1 MMNYVQT
8 FIDNI
13 NALNPLYQK
22 HGFTIET
29 SLKTTFMPTAVVINI
44 VCDDFNIYCALG
56 TYEINSESNFEQFKQ
71 VPSILKKFKRIA
83 KQLNLPKDT
92 NYRLHTK
99 PTDFQPIITFDVPTP
114 GDKINVTIK
123 VNPDTLSV
131 YEIYCSTELYRDT
144 SYCDVQMDK
153 TSPILEISANY
164 DSDFD
169 ITLRKNIFFGKDNKY
184 TTKSAVRF
192 IQNFKHTLSQLIYYS
207 N

>member
-13 NALNPLYQK
+13 NALSPLYQK
-22 HGFTIET
+22 HGLTIET
-29 SLKTTFMPTAVVINI
+29 SLQTLVVAHIE
-44 VCDDFNIYCALG
+44 CDDFKMYCGFGA
-56 TYEINSESNFEQFKQ
+56 YEITSENNFEQFKQ
-71 VPSILKKFKRIA
+71 VPSILKKFKRIV

-92 NYRLHTK
+92 NYRFHTK
-99 PTDFQPIITFDVPTP
+99 PTDFQPMITFQVPTTS
-114 GDKINVTIK
+114 DKINATIK
-123 VNPDTLSV
+123 FNPDTLSV
-131 YEIYCSTELYRDT
+131 YEIVCQTDLYEYT
-144 SYCDVQMDK
+144 SYCDVQMNK
-153 TSPILEISANY
+153 TSPILKISANY

-169 ITLRKNIFFGKDNKY
+169 ITLRNNVFFNKDNKY

>member
-1 MMNYVQT
+1 MTTVQQYMNQ
-8 FIDNI
+8 I
-13 NALNPLYQK
+13 NKLTSFYQK
-22 HGFTIET
+22 RGFTIEA
-29 SLKTTFMPTAVVINI
+29 SLKTTFMPAVI
-44 VCDDFNIYCALG
+44 VHVECKNLKVYCSLS
-56 TYEINSESNFEQFKQ
+56 THEITSNSNVHQFKQ
-71 VPSILKKFKRIA
+71 IPVILNKFKRIV

-92 NYRLHTK
+92 NYHLHTK
-99 PTDFQPIITFDVPTP
+99 TTDFQPIITFEVPTP

-123 VNPDTLSV
+123 FNPDTLSV
-131 YEIYCSTELYRDT
+131 YEISCSTELYQDA
-144 SYCDVQMDK
+144 SYCDVQMNK

-169 ITLRKNIFFGKDNKY
+169 ITLRNNVFFNKDNKY